1 MSPRI
6 KICCIASRA
15 EAALAIRHGAS
26 ALGLVSAM
34 PSGPGPIDED
44 LIAEIAAVVPP
55 PIATFL
61 LTCAT
66 RADAIVA
73 QARKCRPTA
82 LQLVDAVEANVY
94 RALRAEVPWVK
105 LVQVIHVTGPDSL
118 DEALAAATQ
127 VDALLLDS
135 GNPKLAI
142 KELGGTGRIH
152 DWRVSRSIVER
163 VNVPVFLAGG
173 LNVANVAEAVRAV
186 RPFGVDLCSSVRSN
200 GNLDEDKLVQFIAA
214 ATSPARSAAHHA

>member
-34 PSGPGPIDED
+34 PSGPGPIGED
-44 LIAEIAAVVPP
+44 LIAEIAAAVPP

-61 LTCAT
+61 LTSAT
-66 RADAIVA
+66 RAEAIVA
-73 QARKCRPTA
+73 QAHKCRPTA
-82 LQLVDAVEANVY
+82 LQLVDAVETDVY

-118 DEALAAATQ
+118 DEALGAATQ

-135 GNPKLAI
+135 GNPRLAV

-152 DWRVSRSIVER
+152 DWRVSRMIVER

-173 LNVANVAEAVRAV
+173 LNTANVAEAIRAV

-200 GNLDEDKLVQFIAA
+200 GNLDEGKLVQFIAA
-214 ATSPARSAAHHA
+214 ATSPARSAALHA